1 MISNNSILGLI
12 FSNMHDSTIPSLTK
26 ERTMGS
32 VMFGGRYRLIDFPL
46 SNLVN
51 SGVTEIGV
59 ITKSNY
65 QSLLDHIGSGREWDL
80 SNKNGGLHLLPPF
93 GHVGSGIYRGRIE
106 ALSGV
111 WSFVEHSNAEYII
124 MSDCDV
130 ATTIDYKPVVKQHI
144 ETNADITAV
153 YAKTFRSSN
162 ETISGTVF
170 NTNADGRI
178 TDVMINP
185 EILGEFNISLNM
197 YVVRKDFLRKIVKD
211 LTSKGITSFE
221 TAVLQ
226 GKKDELK
233 IYGFEHK
240 EYFARIDSMDSYYK
254 ENMALLDS
262 KNRTGL
268 FRSEMPVYTKIR
280 DNGPVKYGIGSKTKN
295 SLIADG
301 CIIDGTVENS
311 VLFRGVKVG
320 KGAVVKNCILMQ
332 GTVIGNNC
340 DVESIVT
347 DKGAE
352 ITDGRA
358 LTGSESYPLYVGK
371 NARI

>member
-1 MISNNSILGLI
+1 MISNNSVLGLI
-12 FSNMHDSTIPSLTK
+12 FSNMHDSSIPTLTK

-51 SGVTEIGV
+51 SGVAEIGV

-93 GHVGSGIYRGRIE
+93 SHVGSGIYRGRIE

-111 WSFVEHSNAEYII
+111 WRFVEHSNAEFVI
-124 MSDCDV
+124 MTDCDV
-130 ATTIDYKPVVKQHI
+130 ATTIDYRPVLKQHI
-144 ETNADITAV
+144 ETGADITAV
-153 YAKTFRSSN
+153 YAKMLKKDSEAVT
-162 ETISGTVF
+162 GTVF
-170 NTNADGRI
+170 NMNSEGRI

-185 EILGEFNISLNM
+185 EILGEFNVSLNM
-197 YVVRKDFLRKIVKD
+197 YVIKKDFLRNIVKD

-226 GKKDELK
+226 GQKDSIK
-233 IYGFEHK
+233 IYAYEHK
-240 EYFARIDSMDSYYK
+240 DYFSKIDSMQSYYD

-262 KNRTGL
+262 EKRTALFKN
-268 FRSEMPVYTKIR
+268 EMPIYTKIR
-280 DNGPVKYGIGSKTKN
+280 DNGPVKYGINSNVKN

-301 CIIDGTVENS
+301 CIIEGTVENS

-332 GTVIGNNC
+332 DTVIGNNC
-340 DVESIVT
+340 EVEAIVT
-347 DKGAE
+347 DKRAE
-352 ITDGRA
+352 ITDGRS
-358 LTGSESYPLYVGK
+358 LTGSKSYPIYVGK
-371 NARI
+371 KAVI

>member
-46 SNLVN
+46 SNFVN

-93 GHVGSGIYRGRIE
+93 SHVGSGIYRGRIE

-130 ATTIDYKPVVKQHI
+130 ATTIDYKPVLRQHI
-144 ETNADITAV
+144 ESGADITAV
-153 YAKTFRSSN
+153 YANTFCKCSES
-162 ETISGTVF
+162 IDGTVF
-170 NTNADGRI
+170 NTNAEGRI

-185 EILGEFNISLNM
+185 EIIGECKLSLNM
-197 YVVRKDFLRKIVKD
+197 YVIKKEFLRKIVKD
-211 LTSKGITSFE
+211 SISRGITSFE
-221 TAVLQ
+221 TAILQ
-226 GKKDELK
+226 GKKDEIK
-233 IYGFEHK
+233 IYGFEHTG
-240 EYFARIDSMDSYYK
+240 YFSKIDSMDSYYK
-254 ENMALLDS
+254 ENMALLNTE
-262 KNRTGL
+262 NRANL
-268 FRSEMPVYTKIR
+268 FRNEMPIYTKIR
-280 DNGPVKYGIGSKTKN
+280 DNGPVKYGVGSKTKN

-320 KGAVVKNCILMQ
+320 KGAVVRNCILMQ
-332 GTVIGNNC
+332 DTVIGNNC
-340 DVESIVT
+340 DIEYVVT
-347 DKGAE
+347 DKRAE
-352 ITDGRA
+352 ITDGRS

-371 NARI
+371 KAKI

>member
-1 MISNNSILGLI
+1 MISNNNVLGLI
-12 FSNMHDSTIPSLTK
+12 FSNMHDSAIPNLTK
-26 ERTMGS
+26 SRTMGS

-51 SGVTEIGV
+51 SGVTQIGV

-93 GHVGSGIYRGRIE
+93 SHVGSGIYRGRIE

-124 MSDCDV
+124 MTDCDV
-130 ATTIDYKPVVKQHI
+130 ATTIDYAPILKKHI
-144 ETNADITAV
+144 ETGADITSV
-153 YAKTFRSSN
+153 YAKTFSTDA
-162 ETISGTVF
+162 EVIDGTVF
-170 NTNADGRI
+170 NTNAEGRI
-178 TDVMINP
+178 TDVLINP
-185 EILGEFNISLNM
+185 EIAGEFKISLNM
-197 YVVRKDFLRKIVKD
+197 YVVKKDFLGKIVKD
-211 LTSKGITSFE
+211 CTSRGITSFE

-233 IYGFEHK
+233 IYGYEHTG
-240 EYFARIDSMDSYYK
+240 YFSKIDSMDSYYK
-254 ENMALLDS
+254 ENMALLNLE
-262 KNRTGL
+262 NRANL
-268 FRSEMPVYTKIR
+268 FRNEMPVYTKIR

-332 GTVIGNNC
+332 DTVIGNNC
-340 DVESIVT
+340 EVEAVIT
-347 DKGAE
+347 DKRAE
-352 ITDGRA
+352 ITEGRS

-371 NARI
+371 KAKI

>member
-1 MISNNSILGLI
+1 MISNNSVLGLI
-12 FSNMHDSTIPSLTK
+12 FSNMHDSSIPTLTK

-51 SGVTEIGV
+51 SGVAEIGV

-93 GHVGSGIYRGRIE
+93 SHVGSGIYRGRIE

-111 WSFVEHSNAEYII
+111 WRFVEHSNAEFVI
-124 MSDCDV
+124 MTDCDV
-130 ATTIDYKPVVKQHI
+130 ATTIDYRPVLKQHI
-144 ETNADITAV
+144 ETGADITAV
-153 YAKTFRSSN
+153 YAKMLKKDSEAVT
-162 ETISGTVF
+162 GTVF
-170 NTNADGRI
+170 NMNSEGRI

-185 EILGEFNISLNM
+185 EILGEFNVSLNM
-197 YVVRKDFLRKIVKD
+197 YVIKKDFLRNIVKE

-226 GKKDELK
+226 GQKDSIK
-233 IYGFEHK
+233 IYAYEHK
-240 EYFARIDSMDSYYK
+240 DYFSKIDSMQSYYD

-262 KNRTGL
+262 EKRTALFKN
-268 FRSEMPVYTKIR
+268 EMPIYTKIR
-280 DNGPVKYGIGSKTKN
+280 DNGPVKYGINSNVKN

-301 CIIDGTVENS
+301 CIIEGTVENS

-332 GTVIGNNC
+332 DTVIGNNC
-340 DVESIVT
+340 EVEAIVT
-347 DKGAE
+347 DKRAE
-352 ITDGRA
+352 ITDGRS
-358 LTGSESYPLYVGK
+358 LTGSKSYPIYVGK
-371 NARI
+371 KAVI

>member
-1 MISNNSILGLI
+1 MMANNNVLGLI
-12 FSNMHDSTIPSLTK
+12 FSNMHDSVIPNLTK
-26 ERTMGS
+26 SRTMGS

-51 SGVTEIGV
+51 SGVSEIGV

-93 GHVGSGIYRGRIE
+93 SQVGSGIYRGRIE

-111 WSFVEHSNAEYII
+111 WSFIEHSNAEYIV

-130 ATTIDYKPVVKQHI
+130 ATAIDYTPVLNQHI
-144 ETNADITAV
+144 ETGADITAV
-153 YAKTFRSSN
+153 YARDFKESSEIIN
-162 ETISGTVF
+162 GTIF
-170 NTNADGRI
+170 ETNADGRI
-178 TDVMINP
+178 TDVLIAP
-185 EILGEFNISLNM
+185 EFVGEYKISLNM
-197 YVVRKDFLRKIVKD
+197 YVVRKSFLRKIVKD
-211 LTSKGITSFE
+211 CISRGITSFE
-221 TAVLQ
+221 KAVLQ

-233 IYGFEHK
+233 IYGFEHTG
-240 EYFARIDSMDSYYK
+240 YFSRIDSMDSFYK
-254 ENMALLDS
+254 ENMALLDTE
-262 KNRTGL
+262 NRAGL
-268 FRSEMPVYTKIR
+268 FKNELPIYTKVR
-280 DNGPVKYGIGSKTKN
+280 DNGPVKYGIDSNTKN

-320 KGAVVKNCILMQ
+320 KGAVVRNCILMQ
-332 GTVIGNNC
+332 DTVIGNNC
-340 DVESIVT
+340 EVESIIT
-347 DKGAE
+347 DKCAE
-352 ITDGRA
+352 ITEGRS

-371 NARI
+371 KAKI

>member
-1 MISNNSILGLI
+1 MISNNSVLGLI
-12 FSNMHDSTIPSLTK
+12 FSNMHDSSIPTLTK

-51 SGVTEIGV
+51 SGVAEIGV

-93 GHVGSGIYRGRIE
+93 SHVGSGIYRGRIE

-111 WSFVEHSNAEYII
+111 WRFVEHSNAEFVI
-124 MSDCDV
+124 MTDCDV
-130 ATTIDYKPVVKQHI
+130 ATTIDYRPVLKQHI
-144 ETNADITAV
+144 ETGADITAV
-153 YAKTFRSSN
+153 YAKMLKKDSEAVT
-162 ETISGTVF
+162 GTVF
-170 NTNADGRI
+170 NMNSEGRI

-185 EILGEFNISLNM
+185 EILGEFNVSLNM
-197 YVVRKDFLRKIVKD
+197 YVIKKDFLRNIVKD

-226 GKKDELK
+226 GQKDSIK
-233 IYGFEHK
+233 IYAYEHK
-240 EYFARIDSMDSYYK
+240 DYFSKIDSMQSYYD

-262 KNRTGL
+262 EKRTALFKN
-268 FRSEMPVYTKIR
+268 EMPIYTKIR
-280 DNGPVKYGIGSKTKN
+280 DNGPVKYGINSNVKN

-301 CIIDGTVENS
+301 CIIEGTVENS

-332 GTVIGNNC
+332 DTVIGNNC
-340 DVESIVT
+340 EVEAIVT
-347 DKGAE
+347 DKRAE
-352 ITDGRA
+352 ITNGRS
-358 LTGSESYPLYVGK
+358 LTGSKSYPIYVGK
-371 NARI
+371 KAVI

>member
-1 MISNNSILGLI
+1 MISNNNVLGLI
-12 FSNMHDSTIPSLTK
+12 FSNMHDSAIPNLTK
-26 ERTMGS
+26 SRTMGS

-51 SGVTEIGV
+51 SGVAQIGV

-93 GHVGSGIYRGRIE
+93 SHVGSGIYRGRIE

-111 WSFVEHSNAEYII
+111 WSFVEKSNAKYII
-124 MSDCDV
+124 MTDCDV
-130 ATTIDYKPVVKQHI
+130 ATTIDYAPILKKHI
-144 ETNADITAV
+144 ETGADITSV
-153 YAKTFRSSN
+153 YAK
-162 ETISGTVF
+162 ISTTDAEVIDGTVF
-170 NTNADGRI
+170 NTNAEGRI
-178 TDVMINP
+178 TDVLINP
-185 EILGEFNISLNM
+185 EIAGEFKISLNM
-197 YVVRKDFLRKIVKD
+197 YVVKKDFLGKIVKD
-211 LTSKGITSFE
+211 CTSRGITSFE

-233 IYGFEHK
+233 IYGYEHTG
-240 EYFARIDSMDSYYK
+240 YFSRIDSMDSYYK
-254 ENMALLDS
+254 ENMALLNLE
-262 KNRTGL
+262 NRTNL
-268 FRSEMPVYTKIR
+268 FRNEMPVYTKVR

-340 DVESIVT
+340 EVEAVIT
-347 DKGAE
+347 DKCAE
-352 ITDGRA
+352 ITEGHS
-358 LTGSESYPLYVGK
+358 LMGSESYPLYVGK
-371 NARI
+371 KAKI

>member
-93 GHVGSGIYRGRIE
+93 SHVGSGIYRGRIE

-111 WSFVEHSNAEYII
+111 WSFVERSNAEYVI

-130 ATTIDYKPVVKQHI
+130 ATTIDYKPVVEQHI
-144 ETNADITAV
+144 KTGADITAV
-153 YAKTFRSSN
+153 YAKTFRSDN
-162 ETISGTVF
+162 ATISGTVF
-170 NTNADGRI
+170 NTNNEGRI
-178 TDVMINP
+178 VDVMINP

-197 YVVRKDFLRKIVKD
+197 YVIKKDFLRNIVKD
-211 LTSKGITSFE
+211 STSRGITSFE
-221 TAVLQ
+221 TAILQ
-226 GKKDELK
+226 SKKDEIK
-233 IYGFEHK
+233 IYGYEH
-240 EYFARIDSMDSYYK
+240 EGYFARIDSMDSYYK
-254 ENMALLDS
+254 ENMALLNS
-262 KNRTGL
+262 ENRTGL
-268 FRSEMPVYTKIR
+268 FRNEMPIYTKIR

-352 ITDGRA
+352 ISDGRS

-371 NARI
+371 NAKI

>member
-1 MISNNSILGLI
+1 MSNNSILGLI
-12 FSNMHDSTIPSLTK
+12 FSNMHDSTIPNLTK

-51 SGVTEIGV
+51 SGVAEIGV

-93 GHVGSGIYRGRIE
+93 SHVGSGIYRGRIE

-111 WSFVEHSNAEYII
+111 WSFVERSNAEYII

-130 ATTIDYKPVVKQHI
+130 ATTIDYKPVLEQHI
-144 ETNADITAV
+144 KTDADITAV

-170 NTNADGRI
+170 NTDSDGRI

-211 LTSKGITSFE
+211 LTSRGITSFE

-254 ENMALLDS
+254 ENMALLNS
-262 KNRTGL
+262 ENRTGL

-340 DVESIVT
+340 DVESVVT

-358 LTGSESYPLYVGK
+358 LTGSERYPLYVGK